1 MSENKQ
7 GLDLVIVGSIG
18 LDDVETP
25 NEKRTELLG
34 GSVSYACVAS
44 SRYVKTGMVGIV
56 GADFPERYH
65 ELYANQGID
74 LQGLEQ
80 VEGKTFRW
88 GGVYDADFINRTT
101 EFTDLNVFETFSPK
115 LPEAYQSAPY
125 LLLGNISPDLQ
136 LSVLDQCKDVS
147 FVVADTMDLWINIA
161 LDSLKQVIG
170 RVDMLMLNDS
180 EAELLTGHRG
190 VRKAAEA
197 ILSMGPRYVVV
208 KRGEHGAMLFSP
220 EGIFIVP
227 AYPVTDVIDPTGAGD
242 SFAGGF
248 LGDLAARGEVT
259 ETNLRQALLTGSVV
273 ASYNVESFSLDRL
286 AELSS
291 EDIAART
298 AELAA
303 MMQA

>member
-1 MSENKQ
+1 M
-7 GLDLVIVGSIG
+7 
-18 LDDVETP
+18 
-25 NEKRTELLG
+25 
-34 GSVSYACVAS
+34 
-44 SRYVKTGMVGIV
+44 
-56 GADFPERYH
+56 
-65 ELYANQGID
+65 
-74 LQGLEQ
+74 
-80 VEGKTFRW
+80 
-88 GGVYDADFINRTT
+88 
-101 EFTDLNVFETFSPK
+101 
-115 LPEAYQSAPY
+115 
-125 LLLGNISPDLQ
+125 
-136 LSVLDQCKDVS
+136 
-147 FVVADTMDLWINIA
+147 
-161 LDSLKQVIG
+161 
-170 RVDMLMLNDS
+170 
-180 EAELLTGHRG
+180 TGHRG

-197 ILSMGPRYVVV
+197 ILGMGPRYVVV

-273 ASYNVESFSLDRL
+273 ASFNVESFSLDRL

-291 EDIAART
+291 EDIASRT